1 MREELGQL
9 LQNHFGYLMRI
20 KPVDGLLDKYR

>member
-9 LQNHFGYLMRI
+9 LQNHFRYLIRI
-20 KPVDGLLDKYR
+20 KPVDGLLDKYE